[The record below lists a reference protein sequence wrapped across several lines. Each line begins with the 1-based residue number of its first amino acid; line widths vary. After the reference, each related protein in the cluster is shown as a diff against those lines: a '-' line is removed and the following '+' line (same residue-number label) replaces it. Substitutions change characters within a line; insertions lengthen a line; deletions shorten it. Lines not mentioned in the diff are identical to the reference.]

1 MTKIINKELL
11 AEFRAKDRCE
21 YCHKPAVCQPH
32 HVTTKGMGGWRRL
45 DIRINLIA
53 LCDGCHSAFH
63 VGLIERADLLLLVA
77 KREKTTQDAI
87 EREIYRLRRL

>member
-1 MTKIINKELL
+1 MKIIDEELL
-11 AEFRAKDRCE
+11 TEFRTKRRCE
-21 YCHKPAVCQPH
+21 LCGRNGGCQPH
-32 HVTTKGMGGWRRL
+32 HLFSKGMGGARRF

-53 LCDGCHSAFH
+53 VCAWCHVLVH
-63 VGLIERADLLLLVA
+63 TGEIERADLLLLVA